1 MKFAFSIVASTLF
14 AGSAAFVW
22 MKISPAPHEASRDEQ
37 IARGAYLVR
46 LGGCADC
53 HTPKIMTAKGPV
65 DDESRA
71 FSGHPA
77 DVELPAA
84 DLGKGPWGAATAGM
98 TAWAGPWGV
107 SYAANLTPDA
117 STGLFS
123 EDVFISAMRSGKKR
137 GIGREI
143 LPPMPWQ
150 PLSDASEEDLTAIY
164 AYLASL
170 KPVHNSVP
178 DAQAP
183 PVVAPSV
190 APVATP
196 ERPATAGGTAISS
209 VAREF

>member
-1 MKFAFSIVASTLF
+1 MKFAFSIIASTLF
-14 AGSAAFVW
+14 AGAAAFVW
-22 MKISPAPHEASRDEQ
+22 MKISPAPHEASRDEK

-53 HTPKIMTAKGPV
+53 HTPKIMTDRGPV

-77 DVELPAA
+77 DLELPAA
-84 DLGKGPWGAATAGM
+84 NLGKGPWGAATAGM

-107 SYAANLTPDA
+107 SYAANLTPDV

-123 EDVFISAMRSGKKR
+123 EDVFISAMRSGKKL
-137 GIGREI
+137 GIGRDI

-150 PLSDASEEDLTAIY
+150 PLSDASEEDLKAIY

-178 DAQAP
+178 EAKAPPAIAPSQAP
-183 PVVAPSV
+183 AV
-190 APVATP
+190 TP
-196 ERPATAGGTAISS
+196 QGSANGEGAISS
-209 VAREF
+209 ISRGL